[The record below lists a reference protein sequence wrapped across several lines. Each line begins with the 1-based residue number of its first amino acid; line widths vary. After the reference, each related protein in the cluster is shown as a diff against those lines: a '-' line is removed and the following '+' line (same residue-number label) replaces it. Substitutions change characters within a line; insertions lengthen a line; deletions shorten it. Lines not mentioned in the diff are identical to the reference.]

1 MQSTQWNLTVQRQV
15 SDWLVSAGYIG
26 THTIHIWSTKQSNSS
41 IFLGT
46 GACTIAGVQYSTCST
61 TGNADQ
67 RRKLFLENPTN
78 GQYYGYMPTIDTGG
92 NARYNGMLLSA
103 QRRAAKGVV
112 VIANYTWSHC
122 ITDPSGETVAI
133 GTASNTGWLDRRLER
148 GNCATASTD
157 RRQVLNFS
165 AVAASPQFSN
175 ATLRAVGSGWRL
187 SPIVRVM
194 SGSYLNM
201 ITSTDRALD
210 GTPSQK
216 VNQVLANPYGN
227 KTVGNYL
234 NPAAFVL
241 APVGQEGTIGRNS
254 ILGPGTWQFDMAL
267 SRTFRVREQ
276 QTVEFRAE
284 AFNVT
289 NSFRMDV
296 TKVTSTLNSGNF
308 GQVTGALDPRIMQFA
323 LKYLF

>member
-1 MQSTQWNLTVQRQV
+1 
-15 SDWLVSAGYIG
+15 
-26 THTIHIWSTKQSNSS
+26 
-41 IFLGT
+41 
-46 GACTIAGVQYSTCST
+46 
-61 TGNADQ
+61 
-67 RRKLFLENPTN
+67 
-78 GQYYGYMPTIDTGG
+78 
-92 NARYNGMLLSA
+92 
-103 QRRAAKGVV
+103 
-112 VIANYTWSHC
+112 
-122 ITDPSGETVAI
+122 
-133 GTASNTGWLDRRLER
+133 
-148 GNCATASTD
+148 
-157 RRQVLNFS
+157 
-165 AVAASPQFSN
+165 
-175 ATLRAVGSGWRL
+175 
-187 SPIVRVM
+187 
-194 SGSYLNM
+194 M

-276 QTVEFRAE
+276 QKVEFRAE